1 MNLTDKKKTLKI
13 IKTAA
18 SLLWW
23 LVLLLLAA
31 LLVNIF
37 AAKLSGR
44 VPQVFGYS
52 VMNIVSGSM
61 EDEIPRG
68 SYVLIKRVDA
78 EEIKKGDVI
87 CFFSSDP
94 NIYGIPNTH
103 RVVEEPI
110 VTDAGI
116 EFVTRG
122 DANPIPD
129 GVTAKGDRLI
139 GVYVKRLDG
148 LTSFVK
154 LLDGNTPI
162 IIMGVL
168 FVSIAAMFVYATL
181 VGAKGEATP
190 ENKKEDTENKE

>member
-181 VGAKGEATP
+181 VGAKGEPTP